1 MKNPLLDNPG
11 LPAFDDIRPE
21 FVTPAMDLLLAEAD
35 AALERVVGPD
45 VAPDFDA
52 MSAVFTV
59 ATERLSRAWRAVE
72 HLTGVADTP
81 ELRAAHAENLPRVTE
96 FFTRQGA
103 DERLYAKY
111 RAVAAGAGAADLGPV
126 RRKALANWLRDF
138 QLGGADLRG
147 AQKARY
153 AAIQERNAE
162 LSRQFSEHVLDAT
175 DGYALVVPETDL
187 AGVPADAIAVARAAA
202 EADGREGCKLTLH
215 FPSYLPVMQM
225 CRNRALRETL
235 YTAYVTRASESGPPE
250 RDNTPVIRE
259 LLELRQEEAG
269 LLGYR
274 NFAELSL
281 VPKMAGS
288 PAEVIAFLRDL
299 GHRAR
304 PSAAADLAEL
314 REFAAQ
320 ELGITDLQGWDV
332 PFASERLKEARYA
345 FSDEELRQYFT
356 LPKVLEGLFR
366 IIETLF
372 EVRIVASTAPTW
384 HESVGFYRIE
394 RSGTL
399 VGEFYLDLYARAG
412 KRPGAWMDDARSRW
426 LRADSRTLQTPV
438 AHLVCNF
445 AAPINGRPAL
455 LTHDNVI
462 TLFHEFGHGL
472 HHMLTQ
478 VEELGVSG
486 ISGVEWD
493 AVELPS
499 QFMENFCWEWDVL
512 QQLTE
517 HVDTG
522 APLARPL
529 FDKMLAARN
538 FQSGM
543 QTLRQVEFALF
554 DMLIHSEPG
563 AAGHVQATLDAVR
576 AEIAVLVPPA
586 FNRFQHSFSH
596 IFGGGYAAGYY
607 SYTWAEVLSADAFGA
622 FEESGVLDLDTGRR
636 YRREILEVGGSR
648 DALDSFKAFRGR
660 PPRIDA
666 MLRHLGI
673 AA

>member
-1 MKNPLLDNPG
+1 MNNPLLQIAG

-21 FVTPAMDLLLAEAD
+21 FVTPAMDVLLANAN

-45 VAPDFDA
+45 VPPDFDA
-52 MSAVFTV
+52 MSTVFTV

-81 ELRAAHAENLPRVTE
+81 ELRAAHAENLPRITE

-111 RAVAAGAGAADLGPV
+111 RAVAAGADAAGLSPV

-138 QLGGADLRG
+138 KLGGADLRG

-153 AAIQERNAE
+153 SAIQERIAE

-175 DGYALVVPETDL
+175 DGYALYVSETDL
-187 AGVPADAIAVARAAA
+187 AGVPADAIAVARAGAQ
-202 EADGREGCKLTLH
+202 ADGREGCKLTLH

-225 CRNRALRETL
+225 GRNRALREKL
-235 YTAYVTRASESGPPE
+235 YTAYVTRASEFGPAE

-259 LLELRQEEAG
+259 LIELRHEEAQ

-288 PAEVIAFLRDL
+288 PAEVIAFLSDL

-314 REFAAQ
+314 REFAAL
-320 ELGITDLQGWDV
+320 ELGIEQLQAWDV

-345 FSDEELRQYFT
+345 FSDEEVRQYFT

-372 EVRIVASTAPTW
+372 EVRIVASTANAW

-394 RSGTL
+394 RNGAL
-399 VGEFYLDLYARAG
+399 VGEFFLDLYARAG
-412 KRPGAWMDDARSRW
+412 KRPGAWMDDARQRW
-426 LRADSRTLQTPV
+426 LRADGHGLQTPV

-445 AAPINGRPAL
+445 AAPLDGRQSL

-517 HVDTG
+517 HVDSG
-522 APLARPL
+522 APLARAL
-529 FDKMLAARN
+529 FDKMLAAKN

-543 QTLRQVEFALF
+543 QTLRQVEFGLF
-554 DMLIHSEPG
+554 DMRIHSEPS
-563 AAGHVQATLDAVR
+563 AAGRVQATLDAVR
-576 AEIAVLVPPA
+576 TEIAVLVPPA

-622 FEESGVLDLDTGRR
+622 FEESGVLDLATGRR

-660 PPRIDA
+660 APSIDA

>member
-1 MKNPLLDNPG
+1 MKNPLLQIGG

-21 FVTPAMDLLLAEAD
+21 FVTPAMDVLLAEAN

-52 MSAVFTV
+52 MSAVFAV

-81 ELRAAHAENLPRVTE
+81 ELRAVHAENLPRITE

-111 RAVAAGAGAADLGPV
+111 RAVAAGADAARLSPV
-126 RRKALANWLRDF
+126 RRKALSNWLRDF
-138 QLGGADLRG
+138 KLGGADLRG
-147 AQKARY
+147 AGKARY
-153 AAIQERNAE
+153 SAIQERIAE
-162 LSRQFSEHVLDAT
+162 LARQFSEHVLDAT
-175 DGYALVVPETDL
+175 DGYALYVSETDL

-202 EADGREGCKLTLH
+202 QADGREGCKLTLH

-225 CRNRALRETL
+225 GRNRALREKL
-235 YTAYVTRASESGPPE
+235 YTAYVTRASEFGLAE

-259 LLELRQEEAG
+259 LLELRQEEAE

-288 PAEVIAFLRDL
+288 PAEVIGFLRDL

-314 REFAAQ
+314 REFATQ
-320 ELGITDLQGWDV
+320 ELGIDQLQGWDV

-345 FSDEELRQYFT
+345 FSDEEVRQYFT

-372 EVRIVASTAPTW
+372 EVKIVSSTAHAW

-394 RSGTL
+394 RNGAL
-399 VGEFYLDLYARAG
+399 VGEFFLDLYARPG
-412 KRPGAWMDDARSRW
+412 KRPGAWMDDARQRW
-426 LRADSRTLQTPV
+426 LRADSQVLQTPV

-445 AAPINGRPAL
+445 ASPINGRPAL

-522 APLARPL
+522 APLARAL
-529 FDKMLAARN
+529 FDKMLAAKN

-543 QTLRQVEFALF
+543 QTLRQVEFGLF
-554 DMLIHSEPG
+554 DMRIHSEPE
-563 AAGHVQATLDAVR
+563 AAGRVQATLDAVR

-607 SYTWAEVLSADAFGA
+607 SYTWAEVLSADAFSA
-622 FEESGVLDLDTGRR
+622 FEEAGVLDLETGRR

-660 PPRIDA
+660 APSIDA